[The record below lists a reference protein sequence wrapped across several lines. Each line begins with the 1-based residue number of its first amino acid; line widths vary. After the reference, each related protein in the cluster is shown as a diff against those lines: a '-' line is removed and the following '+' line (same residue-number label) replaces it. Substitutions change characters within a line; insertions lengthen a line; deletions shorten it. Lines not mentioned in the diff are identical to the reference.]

1 MNRFTRAG
9 ALLAACATILAV
21 SASAAVAKSATMH
34 FFSKGVYTRI
44 SDATGTP
51 LSPNSAPAVGDRLS
65 FASNDYVGNHKHH
78 AKHATASDQIVCTQ
92 VSASGALCDGQLAIG
107 GSMILGDD
115 FRLDLSSTAATIVK
129 ITGGTGRYRHAHGTV
144 VSKPVGNNADL
155 TIKVS
160 Y

>member
-1 MNRFTRAG
+1 MSRLTRAG
-9 ALLAACATILAV
+9 ALLAACAAILAV
-21 SASAAVAKSATMH
+21 SASAAVAKSVTMR

-44 SDATGTP
+44 SDATGKP
-51 LSPNSAPAVGDRLS
+51 LSPSSAPAVGDRLI
-65 FASNDYVGNHKHH
+65 FAGNDYVGNHKHH
-78 AKHATASDQIVCTQ
+78 AKHATASDNIVCTQ
-92 VSASGALCDGQLAIG
+92 VSASSALCDGTIAIG

-115 FRLDLSSTAATIVK
+115 FVLDLSSTAPTIVK

-155 TIKVS
+155 TVKVS

>member
-1 MNRFTRAG
+1 MSRITRAG

-21 SASAAVAKSATMH
+21 SASAAVAKTVTMH

-44 SDATGTP
+44 SDATGKP
-51 LSPNSAPAVGDRLS
+51 VSPNSAPAVGDRLS

-78 AKHATASDQIVCTQ
+78 AKHATASDNIVCTQ
-92 VSASGALCDGQLAIG
+92 VSASSALCDGTIAIG

-115 FRLDLSSTAATIVK
+115 FVLDLSSTAPTVVK
-129 ITGGTGRYRHAHGTV
+129 ITGGTGHYRHAHGTV
-144 VSKPVGNNADL
+144 IAKPVGNNTDL

-160 Y
+160 H